1 MMQSHLRIMHLTCCL
16 VWASAVVAPA
26 FAGEGRAIMSGLTIL
41 TPDDPNSTA
50 TVVGANGQEVVVRVV
65 TLAQE
70 SPFALLVEN
79 QPDPS
84 LPSRVAQALATPWG
98 ERIDVNIVEIDLRVA
113 EERQSLRATRSQSE
127 WIVNQDLPF
136 TLQTEVEAALRG
148 ETARLPR
155 GSVARDSVDAV
166 CFQSGEPVVELF
178 VWFNS
183 SAMRTMAPQYGLQ
196 FVEVVNAPPPQGPSD
211 PPGGT
216 GGTGGTGP
224 GTGGGGT
231 GTTMGDTP
239 PTGDGAD
246 PIGSPDRKP
255 K

>member
-16 VWASAVVAPA
+16 VWASAVVAPT
-26 FAGEGRAIMSGLTIL
+26 FAGDGRAIGSGLAIL
-41 TPDDPNSTA
+41 TPDDPHSTA
-50 TVVGANGQEVVVRVV
+50 TIVGANGQEIVVRIV

-79 QPDPS
+79 QPDPTV
-84 LPSRVAQALATPWG
+84 PSRVAQALATPWG

-113 EERQSLRATRSQSE
+113 DERQTFRATRSQSE
-127 WIVNQDLPF
+127 WVVNQDLPF
-136 TLQTEVEAALRG
+136 TLRTEVEAALRG

-155 GSVARDSVDAV
+155 GNSLRDSVDQV
-166 CFQSGEPVVELF
+166 CFRSGEPVVELY

-183 SAMRTMAPQYGLQ
+183 TATRTMAPQYGLQ
-196 FVEVVNAPPPQGPSD
+196 LVEVVDSPPPLQGPSD
-211 PPGGT
+211 PGN
-216 GGTGGTGP
+216 GGTGP
-224 GTGGGGT
+224 GGGGNDPG